1 LRNRNGDVVSTSGV
15 LLSFGSATNTYQ
27 LKDDH
32 VTYAYAYPTPGKANV
47 FPISLSSSPAFRAT
61 ASPVA
66 VKVTS
71 SSPVTKVAPT
81 TSKPV
86 PRPSFSP
93 DYNPKC
99 KDSAWAT
106 FTGPT
111 GATKRCSDL
120 SSKFL
125 PQHRRDVCNSSKS
138 NAATVCPVS
147 NKENNGR

>member
-1 LRNRNGDVVSTSGV
+1 VSTSGA
-15 LLSFGSATNTYQ
+15 LLGFGSATNTYQ

-32 VTYAYAYPTPGKANV
+32 VTYAYAFPTPGKANV
-47 FPISLSSSPAFRAT
+47 FPISFSSSPTFRAT

-71 SSPVTKVAPT
+71 
-81 TSKPV
+81 KPV
-86 PRPSFSP
+86 ARPSFSP
-93 DYNPKC
+93 NYNPKC

-111 GATKRCSDL
+111 GAIKRCSDL

-125 PQHRRDVCNSSKS
+125 PQRRRNVCNSFKS